1 MFKNI
6 LKSAEGT
13 DTFSIIVMIVFFL
26 FFAYIMYRTFFMDKK
41 VVDRMSHLPL
51 DDDSEEFKT
60 NKE

>member
-51 DDDSEEFKT
+51 DDDNEEFKT